1 MKSVMAISAGLY
13 HSVCLN
19 SLGQSFIWGR
29 TYTDCDEIQC
39 YNEPT
44 LVDIR
49 ESTNDNLKS
58 FRIESCELWRI
69 SYSIPNIIRC
79 SLLYGGQSIRPARL
93 DFQQ

>member
-1 MKSVMAISAGLY
+1 MAISAGLY

-49 ESTNDNLKS
+49 ESTNNNYNHVELSHVSCGGSHTVFLTSSGTVYSMGDN
-58 FRIESCELWRI
+58 
-69 SYSIPNIIRC
+69 
-79 SLLYGGQSIRPARL
+79 
-93 DFQQ
+93 